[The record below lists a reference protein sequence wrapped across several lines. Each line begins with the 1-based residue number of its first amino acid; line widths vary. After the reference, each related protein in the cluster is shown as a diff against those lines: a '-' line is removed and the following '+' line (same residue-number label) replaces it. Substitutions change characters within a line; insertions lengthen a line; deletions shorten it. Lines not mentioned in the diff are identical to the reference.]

1 MSSGRPRQAT
11 TAQSAQSKQQQQ
23 YFITYFKRDYPD
35 LYDAALQDFGWYFRL
50 AIRNA
55 EKSPNGFN
63 LWLYSVHYNLH
74 QHLYNMLRYMED
86 RNMQFPATL
95 DDFLAL
101 YERVYADW
109 KRQTIHVESNDMIS
123 PTSDIAITKPIAL
136 NGPLRDPLS
145 FPANSALY
153 RSKAAVSS
161 AISLI
166 KTHVDK
172 AKILKRRDQNT
183 IYTLR
188 RTVEKLA
195 NLLFL
200 QKEFVKA
207 YNNGADE

>member
-1 MSSGRPRQAT
+1 MSSGRPRQQAT
-11 TAQSAQSKQQQQ
+11 TTTTQSVQSKQ
-23 YFITYFKRDYPD
+23 YFTTFFKRDYPD
-35 LYDAALQDFGWYFRL
+35 LYDAALQDFAWYFRL
-50 AIRNA
+50 AIRSA

-63 LWLYSVHYNLH
+63 LWLYSVHYNLR

-101 YERVYADW
+101 YEQVYTDW
-109 KRQTIHVESNDMIS
+109 KRQTIHVESSDMIS
-123 PTSDIAITKPIAL
+123 PTSDTSVTKPIAL

-153 RSKAAVSS
+153 RSKAAVSG

-200 QKEFVKA
+200 QKEFAKA
-207 YNNGADE
+207 YNNGDQ